1 MTDNTTIFLD
11 FWQDYQ
17 WPDTIPTTYKLYH
30 NDDGEPITYSVEDL
44 SGNYIDITADEFL
57 SADMNVVVK
66 DKKIHKIVFTRL
78 SKLKPNNNTG
88 TACHPNDI
96 TVIVNNDQ
104 PHKLWCLTHDKY

>member
-17 WPDTIPTTYKLYH
+17 WPNTVPPTYKLYH

-44 SGNYIDITADEFL
+44 SGNYIDITAGEFL

-78 SKLKPNNNTG
+78 SKLKPNNDSRFL
-88 TACHPNDI
+88 CH
-96 TVIVNNDQ
+96 TTLLLFVNNCLD
-104 PHKLWCLTHDKY
+104 LWVCQSHFL